1 MEEATPVTDEP
12 APQVVEEE
20 EAPRR
25 GRKTAPT
32 PKTETP
38 KPRSKRGKKEEEEEE
53 EVEVRNCIDSFSS
66 LYLYSY
72 IDFVRFRRR
81 RLRRLSRKRQQL
93 VRRL

>member
-1 MEEATPVTDEP
+1 MEEASPVTEEP

-38 KPRSKRGKKEEEEEE
+38 KPRSKRGKKEEEEE
-53 EVEVRNCIDSFSS
+53 VEVRNCIDSFAS
-66 LYLYSY
+66 LYVYSY
-72 IDFVRFRRR
+72 VDFVRFRRR
-81 RLRRLSRKRQQL
+81 RF
-93 VRRL
+93 

>member
-1 MEEATPVTDEP
+1 MTDEP

-38 KPRSKRGKKEEEEEE
+38 KPRSKRGKKEEEEE
-53 EVEVRNCIDSFSS
+53 VEVRNCIDSFC
-66 LYLYSY
+66 
-72 IDFVRFRRR
+72 
-81 RLRRLSRKRQQL
+81 LRYMSIHISILSVL
-93 VRRL
+93 EEDG